1 MMTFN
6 IDTSDLDIKLDRISK
21 INKKRIHEGIGI
33 IIESHVV
40 RKIDEMGLVDTGAF
54 KGSISHKT
62 KTDHVLIHDGVDYG
76 VHPEYGTRPHVIR
89 AKNKKALHWKKD
101 GKDFFAYSV
110 NHPGTKEY
118 APFRKGLIASQDD
131 VTAFVRK
138 SIINCMNTG
147 G

>member
-62 KTDHVLIHDGVDYG
+62 KTDHVLIHDGVHYG
-76 VHPEYGTRPHVIR
+76 IHLEYGTRAHT
-89 AKNKKALHWKKD
+89 AKNKKALHWKKGD
-101 GKDFFAYSV
+101 KHIFAYSV
-110 NHPGTKEY
+110 KGIREY